1 MKVRT
6 EHFDALPK
14 RELWNANF
22 RDNLWKKNQQVLLL
36 STHLSP
42 HFTFLNNW
50 DFHKEK
56 YPNKETTTTIPP

>member
-36 STHLSP
+36 STHGS
-42 HFTFLNNW
+42 
-50 DFHKEK
+50 FHNYSTTGRK
-56 YPNKETTTTIPP
+56 YPNKETTPTIPP